1 MLDWL
6 DTVLQ
11 GVLVGALYALFAT
24 GLSLSFGIMRTINI
38 AHGDIAVMAG
48 FLAIALHDR
57 LGSSVPVLMAL
68 VVPVAALA
76 GYALQ
81 RLVLNRTLGQDLLPP
96 LLVTFGLSIIA
107 QNVLLTAFS
116 ADSRSLPVGAL
127 GVASVGLGAGIA
139 VGVLPLLAMAA
150 AVAVLGA
157 LQCLFSYTALGRAFR
172 AASDDPEMAGAMGIP
187 TRHVYS
193 VAMALALAAA
203 AIAGMFMAMRSNIAP
218 TDGPARLLYAF
229 EAIII
234 GGLGSLWGTLLGG
247 VLLGVAQAIA
257 LKLDPGWGILGGHLA
272 FFAVLLLRP
281 QGLLPRTRDH

>member
-1 MLDWL
+1 MLDWIN
-6 DTVLQ
+6 TVLQ

-57 LGSSVPVLMAL
+57 LGASVPVLIAL
-68 VVPVAALA
+68 VVPAAALA

-107 QNVLLTAFS
+107 QNVLLAAFS
-116 ADSRSLPVGAL
+116 ADSRSLPVGEL

-150 AVAVLGA
+150 AVALLGA
-157 LQCLFSYTALGRAFR
+157 LQYLFSHTALGRAFR

-193 VAMALALAAA
+193 MAMALALAAA
-203 AIAGMFMAMRSNIAP
+203 AIAGVFMAMRSNIAP

>member
-1 MLDWL
+1 MLDWIN
-6 DTVLQ
+6 TVLQ

-57 LGSSVPVLMAL
+57 LGASVPVLIAL
-68 VVPVAALA
+68 VVLAAALA

-107 QNVLLTAFS
+107 QNVLLAAFS
-116 ADSRSLPVGAL
+116 ADSRSLPVGEL

-150 AVAVLGA
+150 AVALLGA
-157 LQCLFSYTALGRAFR
+157 LQYLFSHTALGRAFR

-193 VAMALALAAA
+193 MAMALALAAA
-203 AIAGMFMAMRSNIAP
+203 AIAGVFMAMRSNIAP